1 MSLLQHLEIRTR
13 KCLGEEEGVNC
24 LKFSG
29 KVSEAP
35 TAAETVGLGHVCALE
50 TFLKAIL
57 DNWLERKPYWRV
69 SRRKWEDVGD
79 GLSDV
84 FSYCSL
90 SRSISLFTETMRLL
104 CSEPPT
110 VSWNSRLK
118 LMSGSSLS

>member
-1 MSLLQHLEIRTR
+1 MTQCILVPESAWGRRKELTVLNSVERSVRPRPLQKLL
-13 KCLGEEEGVNC
+13 
-24 LKFSG
+24 
-29 KVSEAP
+29 
-35 TAAETVGLGHVCALE
+35 GLAVCVCALE

-69 SRRKWEDVGD
+69 SRRKWENVGD

-90 SRSISLFTETMRLL
+90 SRSISLFIETMRLL

>member
-1 MSLLQHLEIRTR
+1 MTQCILVPESAWGRRKELTVLNSVERSVRPRPLQKLL
-13 KCLGEEEGVNC
+13 
-24 LKFSG
+24 
-29 KVSEAP
+29 
-35 TAAETVGLGHVCALE
+35 GLAVCVRALE

>member
-1 MSLLQHLEIRTR
+1 MTQCKLVPESAWGRRKELTVLNSVERSVRPRPLQ
-13 KCLGEEEGVNC
+13 NC
-24 LKFSG
+24 WAWLC
-29 KVSEAP
+29 
-35 TAAETVGLGHVCALE
+35 VCALE

-69 SRRKWEDVGD
+69 SRRKWENVGD

>member
-1 MSLLQHLEIRTR
+1 MTQCKLVPESAWGRRKELTVLNSVERSVRPRPLQKLL
-13 KCLGEEEGVNC
+13 
-24 LKFSG
+24 
-29 KVSEAP
+29 
-35 TAAETVGLGHVCALE
+35 GLAVCVRALE

-69 SRRKWEDVGD
+69 SRRKWENVGD

-90 SRSISLFTETMRLL
+90 SRSISLFIETMRLL

>member
-1 MSLLQHLEIRTR
+1 MTQCILVPESAWGRRKELTVLNSVERSVRPRPLQKLL
-13 KCLGEEEGVNC
+13 
-24 LKFSG
+24 
-29 KVSEAP
+29 
-35 TAAETVGLGHVCALE
+35 GLAVCVRALE

-69 SRRKWEDVGD
+69 SRRKWENVGD

>member
-1 MSLLQHLEIRTR
+1 MTQCILVPESAWGRRKELTVLNSVERSVRPRPLQKLL
-13 KCLGEEEGVNC
+13 
-24 LKFSG
+24 
-29 KVSEAP
+29 
-35 TAAETVGLGHVCALE
+35 GLAVCVRALE

-69 SRRKWEDVGD
+69 SRRKWENVGD

-90 SRSISLFTETMRLL
+90 SRSISLFIETMRLL